1 MAASATRANPLPLP
15 TRANPL
21 PLRAFRSRPR
31 RARAAFDTLLRA
43 LVLAA
48 LACFGAF
55 AEPVHAAAVPRGA
68 FLSAGPLPRP
78 VMLTEAA
85 LLTDGRVLVAGG
97 FAAGGGTA
105 TAALFEPRAQR
116 WLPTGRLAEARFAH
130 TVTALPD
137 GGALVCGGSS
147 VAGPQAGYLSTCE
160 RFAASAGRFVAA
172 PALPAP
178 RANHAAVLVPNG
190 PSGAPAVVVTGGL
203 ARSTPALA
211 TVEALTL
218 AAAAWQPLTPLE
230 NGRYHHTATVLPDGR
245 VLVVGGERSDR
256 DTRLFS
262 AELVDP
268 RSGRSEV
275 VAPTKT
281 PRVNHVAV
289 LLRDGRVLVAG
300 GGTFA
305 TGFLRSAEIFDPRTL
320 SWRAAAPMRRAR
332 GYAQA
337 ALLSD
342 GRVLVVGGFGNDGDL
357 PEAEIYDPQRNRWT
371 VVPERPR
378 PRARGIVAVLADG
391 RVLLAG
397 GQRASGQLL
406 RDSELFDPLATARLA
421 ELVAP
426 RAARA
431 GRTLAVRYWSGS
443 AGPTTIDLIAVRRP
457 PRGRCPNLTG
467 PCELRRLVVR
477 LRVRD
482 GVGRQLHKLPLARRG
497 RALAPGRYELRVRH
511 ADREASVRFVVTR

>member
-1 MAASATRANPLPLP
+1 MTTVDANATRATLVALLPFSW
-15 TRANPL
+15 RWSA
-21 PLRAFRSRPR
+21 SRG
-31 RARAAFDTLLRA
+31 ACAKLLSA
-43 LVLAA
+43 VLTAA
-48 LACFGAF
+48 LTWLGAF
-55 AEPVHAAAVPRGA
+55 AGPGYAASVPRGA
-68 FLSAGPLPRP
+68 FFTTAPLPRP

-85 LLTDGRVLVAGG
+85 VLADGRVLVAGG
-97 FAAGGGTA
+97 FSEGGGTA
-105 TAALFEPRAQR
+105 TAALFEPRSRR
-116 WLPTGRLAEARFAH
+116 WLPTGRLAVGRFAH

-147 VAGPQAGYLSTCE
+147 VAGPQAGYLNSCE
-160 RFAASAGRFVAA
+160 RFDPAAGHFGLA
-172 PALPAP
+172 PALPGP

-190 PSGAPAVVVTGGL
+190 PSGAPAVVITGGL
-203 ARSTPALA
+203 TRSTPALT
-211 TVEALTL
+211 TVDALTVG
-218 AAAAWQPLTPLE
+218 AAAWQPLMALE

-245 VLVVGGERSDR
+245 VLVVGGERTDR
-256 DTRLFS
+256 DTPLFS

-275 VAPTKT
+275 VAPTAT
-281 PRVNHVAV
+281 PRVNHIAV

-320 SWRAAAPMRRAR
+320 SWREAAPMLHAR

-337 ALLSD
+337 TRLSD
-342 GRVLVVGGFGNDGDL
+342 GRVLVVGGFSNDGDL

-378 PRARGIVAVLADG
+378 PRARGIVAALADG

-426 RAARA
+426 RRAHA
-431 GRTLAVRYWSGS
+431 GRTVAIRYWSGS
-443 AGPTTIDLIAVRRP
+443 AGPTTIDLLAIRKP

-467 PCELRRLVVR
+467 PCELRRLVLR

-482 GVGRQLHKLPLARRG
+482 GVGRRLHKLPLARRG

-511 ADREASVRFVVTR
+511 AGREASVRLAITR